1 MEVVLTVVK
10 RVRIAHGPIDL
21 EEELEHASCL
31 LEEVRDEAVAV
42 AERVWAVDVRLW
54 DLDGWVRD
62 LRKQVKAGRK

>member
-1 MEVVLTVVK
+1 MVK
-10 RVRIAHGPIDL
+10 RVRIAHRPIDL

-31 LEEVRDEAVAV
+31 LEEVGDEAVAM
-42 AERVWAVDVRLW
+42 AERVWVVDAHLW